1 MSVVM
6 YFKIQSDQ
14 TRITRNALKS
24 WLFNLLIKS
33 SLEHK
38 SNLSLKT
45 HHCTSYTIRK
55 SKI

>member
-24 WLFNLLIKS
+24 WLFDLLIKS